1 MGSAKRDLPGRLRN
15 IPGEP
20 PQALRVPMGQ
30 AERDTSIMASQTS
43 PKQGADHPQNTS
55 DAKVEADVEQTF
67 PASDPVAFTTSQGSR
82 AERPEAMMHAEGSQ
96 PVPCDDGVTLSMRFP
111 DSETA
116 KLALEAAVREG
127 PIDRRSAAIDLDD
140 DRVMMRLEVP
150 RADRERLDGLL
161 RKHGAMDA

>member
-1 MGSAKRDLPGRLRN
+1 
-15 IPGEP
+15 
-20 PQALRVPMGQ
+20 
-30 AERDTSIMASQTS
+30 MATQTN
-43 PKQGADHPQNTS
+43 PKQDADHPENTS
-55 DAKVEADVEQTF
+55 DAQVESGVEQTF

-82 AERPEAMMHAEGSQ
+82 AERPEAMMNAAGSK
-96 PVPCDDGVTLSMRFP
+96 PAPCDDGVTLSMRFP

-127 PIDRRSAAIDLDD
+127 PIDRRSATIDLDD

-161 RKHGAMDA
+161 KKHGAMEA